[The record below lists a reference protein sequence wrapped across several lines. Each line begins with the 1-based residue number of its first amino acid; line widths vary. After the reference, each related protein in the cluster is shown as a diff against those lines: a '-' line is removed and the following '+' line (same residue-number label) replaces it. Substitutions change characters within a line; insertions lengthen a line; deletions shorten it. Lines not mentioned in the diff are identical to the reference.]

1 MAELATSLD
10 GRRARR
16 IANRDAVLEALLEL
30 LSSGHL
36 TPSAAEIAE
45 RAGVS
50 ERSLFRYFDD
60 LPDLLL
66 SAVARFNER
75 HVADFEIPVDPAL
88 PLADRITAVVDRV
101 LYQREV
107 LGGIAVMARARAP
120 FQPILAEVLVQR
132 RRFAREQLEKVFAP
146 ELDRLDPA
154 GRIAVLVS
162 VEVLCSF
169 ESLQL
174 VVESLGS
181 GLAGETGVEPRAVLV
196 DALERQ
202 FAGI

>member
-1 MAELATSLD
+1 MAEPATSLD

-75 HVADFEIPVDPAL
+75 HVADFEIPVDPGL
-88 PLADRITAVVDRV
+88 PLEERIAAVVDRV
-101 LYQREV
+101 LYQRQV

-132 RRFAREQLEKVFAP
+132 RRFAREQLAQVFGP
-146 ELDRLDPA
+146 ELDRLDEM
-154 GRIAVLVS
+154 GRLAVLS
-162 VEVLCSF
+162 GVEVLCSV
-169 ESLQL
+169 ESIQL
-174 VVESLGS
+174 VTEALG
-181 GLAGETGVEPRAVLV
+181 AGSEAEASAVPRAVLI
-196 DALERQ
+196 DALTRQ
-202 FAGI
+202 LAGI